1 MIDQFE
7 NTPAPT
13 IASTTTA
20 TEQSAARPAFAFEE
34 TIVCPGCNR
43 PLQMMLQPVHLE
55 IQIRCPRCSRLLTP
69 SIRRAIREH
78 LAITRE

>member
-7 NTPAPT
+7 QNPPPVLAGRAPAQE
-13 IASTTTA
+13 TA
-20 TEQSAARPAFAFEE
+20 QTAFAFEE

-78 LAITRE
+78 LAAPST